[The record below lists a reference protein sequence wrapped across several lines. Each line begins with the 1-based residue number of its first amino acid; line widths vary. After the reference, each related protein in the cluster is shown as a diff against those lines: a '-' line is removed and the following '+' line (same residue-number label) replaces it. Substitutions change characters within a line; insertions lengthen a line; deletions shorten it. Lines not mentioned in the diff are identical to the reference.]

1 MDGLFS
7 KFKNAKDPAFVQTI
21 HTEPL
26 PFFHIAH
33 IKKSEPLF
41 LHLSDHMLFHSNY
54 LPCIFTRRTT
64 QVSIILVLGFLIGSI
79 SSRAQPN
86 ISGMQ
91 EYLYRMD
98 RYNQMMLSTCF
109 TKGGQ
114 IQFQQAAGYADI
126 NNEQALNVFT
136 QLRIG
141 SITKTFTA
149 VMILQLLQEGKLKP
163 DTRLSE
169 FYPELPNS
177 RRITLMHLLRH
188 RSGLHNFTIDTA
200 VRSMQFRPVEET
212 ELIRYF
218 ASQQPDFEPGL
229 RMSYSN
235 TNYVILSFILEKVTK
250 NSYEKE
256 LLKRICSR
264 AGLADTRLATP
275 INTTYNQAL
284 SYNYVDDNWQLAPET
299 HPSLPRGAG
308 AIQSTP
314 YDVCRFAEALFQGRL
329 LKSQWLDSLTQ
340 LQDGYG
346 CGIFQLPFG
355 ERKAWGHN
363 GSIDGFRSV
372 FAYFPDDSTAFCLI
386 SNAAQEKLN
395 TAALSLMKLFFG
407 YPFTQPSFNASQI
420 SLLYLRHLH
429 GLYRDTLR
437 NKKLLIK
444 KEGVQL
450 FAHPEGE
457 AMYPL
462 QQLKEFMYRYD
473 AADTRIEFIHE
484 EGLIRSLHLVDRG
497 QKYIFIKE

>member
-1 MDGLFS
+1 
-7 KFKNAKDPAFVQTI
+7 
-21 HTEPL
+21 
-26 PFFHIAH
+26 
-33 IKKSEPLF
+33 
-41 LHLSDHMLFHSNY
+41 MLFHSNY
-54 LPCIFTRRTT
+54 LPGIFTRRSIR
-64 QVSIILVLGFLIGSI
+64 VSIVVVLAFLAAAVPSW
-79 SSRAQPN
+79 AQPN

-114 IQFQQAAGYADI
+114 IQFQQAAGFADI

-149 VMILQLLQEGKLKP
+149 VMILQLMEEGKLKP
-163 DTRLSE
+163 DARLAE

-177 RRITLMHLLRH
+177 RQITMMHLLRH

-200 VRSMQFRPVEET
+200 VRSMQFRPVKDS
-212 ELIRYF
+212 ELIHYF
-218 ASQQPDFEPGL
+218 AGQYPDFEPGL
-229 RMSYSN
+229 RMQYSN
-235 TNYVILSFILEKVTK
+235 TNYVLLSLILEKVTK

-256 LLKRICSR
+256 LIKRICSR
-264 AGLADTRLATP
+264 AGLADTRLATL

-284 SYNYVDDNWQLAPET
+284 SYNYVNGQWQLAPET

-329 LKSQWLDSLTQ
+329 LKSPWLDSLKQ

-372 FAYFPDDSTAFCLI
+372 FAYFPDDSTAFCLL
-386 SNAAQEKLN
+386 SNAAYEKLN
-395 TAALSLMKLFFG
+395 TAALSLMKLYFG
-407 YPFTQPSFNASQI
+407 VPFTQPQFNAAQI
-420 SLLYLRHLH
+420 SPLYLRHLH
-429 GLYRDTLR
+429 GVYRDTLK
-437 NKKLLIK
+437 NKKLAIK
-444 KEGVQL
+444 KEGAQL
-450 FAHPEGE
+450 YAHPEGE
-457 AMYPL
+457 AMFPL
-462 QQLKEFMYRYD
+462 EKQKDLVYTYD
-473 AADTRIEFIHE
+473 AGDTRIEFIQKE
-484 EGLIRSLHLVDRG
+484 NGLIRSLRLRNRG
-497 QKYIFIKE
+497 KESIFIKE